1 MCVTEIVVNL
11 LTLSGKWNE
20 QGRREGWGGGVPW
33 ESQPV
38 VIVVSL
44 MANDYMIAIGGG
56 AAVVG
61 AAEAAVTLRENKLF
75 FNLSQ
80 LAL

>member
-1 MCVTEIVVNL
+1 MSRGVE
-11 LTLSGKWNE
+11 
-20 QGRREGWGGGVPW
+20 RGG

-38 VIVVSL
+38 AIVVSL

-61 AAEAAVTLRENKLF
+61 AAAAAVTVRENKLF

>member
-1 MCVTEIVVNL
+1 MSRGVERGAGVGV
-11 LTLSGKWNE
+11 
-20 QGRREGWGGGVPW
+20 VPW

-38 VIVVSL
+38 AIVVSL

-56 AAVVG
+56 AA
-61 AAEAAVTLRENKLF
+61 AAAVTLRENKLF
-75 FNLSQ
+75 FTLSQ